1 MGDLVMME
9 TGGKMIDIY
18 IFGLGE
24 GKRYLDRCL
33 LNEVNII
40 GYIDNFKAKQI
51 NGLDGIPVIFQ
62 NEIQKNFDYIV
73 VTLMEYE
80 DVRDSLIN
88 DGIEKNKIIS
98 FFDFNHAL
106 NEENWMLIDSYK
118 WRMELMW
125 KHYINVVK
133 PLVENIGYE
142 IYADAM
148 KRECPKIMDVEST
161 LDILKK
167 ERKSLAR
174 FGDNEFG
181 LMCGCVRTRYQDLD
195 KKLESRLKEALESQ
209 VENLLIAIANNYGSL
224 EMYTDDAARDIRM
237 YMTKTVRKEHM
248 KLLDSNRQ
256 YYDAYL
262 SRPYMI
268 YRDKEN
274 AEKRFEKVKAIWDGE
289 EVLVIEGE
297 HTRFGVGND
306 LLENARSIQR
316 IIVPDRNAFEK
327 YEEIKNAA
335 YEYGKDKLLLSI
347 LGPTATVLAYDLAKE
362 GYWIIDIGQLDTEYG
377 WFLEKVE
384 KRCGLKYKRV
394 SEVGTH
400 GQLEIDIFDENMQSY
415 FNEIVKKI

>member
-1 MGDLVMME
+1 
-9 TGGKMIDIY
+9 MIDIY

>member
-1 MGDLVMME
+1 MME

>member
-1 MGDLVMME
+1 MRVF
-9 TGGKMIDIY
+9 
-18 IFGLGE
+18 IFGTGE
-24 GKRYLDRCL
+24 GERYVKGCILEGVIVC
-33 LNEVNII
+33 
-40 GYIDNFKAKQI
+40 GYIDNYKAGTSKYFNGKPIVKQQE
-51 NGLDGIPVIFQ
+51 LQ
-62 NEIQKNFDYIV
+62 CEYDYIII
-73 VTLMEYE
+73 TLMEYE
-80 DVRDSLIN
+80 GVRDSLIKQ
-88 DGIEKNKIIS
+88 GIKEKKIIS
-98 FFDFNHAL
+98 FFDFSDAL
-106 NEENWMLIDSYK
+106 NKDNWKIIDSYK
-118 WRMELMW
+118 WRTELMW

-133 PLVENIGYE
+133 PFVENIGYE
-142 IYADAM
+142 IYADSEFM
-148 KRECPKIMDVEST
+148 KRECPRIIDAEST
-161 LDILKK
+161 ADILKN

-174 FGDNEFG
+174 FGDGEFEII
-181 LMCGCVRTRYQDLD
+181 CGRFRAIFQDTDD
-195 KKLESRLKEALESQ
+195 KISERLKEVLESH
-209 VENLLIAIANNYGSL
+209 EDNLLIAIANNYGSL

-289 EVLVIEGE
+289 DVLVIEGE

-327 YEEIKNAA
+327 YEEIRNAA
-335 YEYGKDKLLLSI
+335 YEYGKDKLLLLV

-394 SEVGTH
+394 SEVGMH

-415 FNEIVKKI
+415 FNEIVGKIL

>member
-1 MGDLVMME
+1 MME

-51 NGLDGIPVIFQ
+51 NGLDGIPVISQ

-98 FFDFNHAL
+98 FFDFSHAL

-142 IYADAM
+142 IYADAETM
-148 KRECPKIMDVEST
+148 KRECPKIMDAEST

-181 LMCGCVRTRYQDLD
+181 LMCGCVRTGYQELD
-195 KKLESRLKEALESQ
+195 KKLENRLKEALESQ

-224 EMYTDDAARDIRM
+224 EMYTDAAARDIRM

-274 AEKRFEKVKAIWDGE
+274 AEKRFEKVRAIWDGE
-289 EVLVIEGE
+289 DVLVIEGE

-335 YEYGKDKLLLSI
+335 YEYGKGKLLLSV

-394 SEVGTH
+394 SEVGMH

-415 FNEIVKKI
+415 FNEIVGKIL

>member
-1 MGDLVMME
+1 ME
-9 TGGKMIDIY
+9 NIY

-24 GKRYLDRCL
+24 GKKYLDCCL
-33 LNEVNII
+33 LDTVNIC
-40 GYIDNFKAKQI
+40 GYIDNFKAEKI
-51 NGLDGIPVIFQ
+51 KNLDGIPVVRQ
-62 NEIQKNFDYIV
+62 NELCNNYNYIII
-73 VTLMEYE
+73 TLMEYE
-80 DVRDSLIN
+80 DTRDSLIKQ
-88 DGIEKNKIIS
+88 GIEEKKIIS
-98 FFDFNHAL
+98 FFDFNDAL
-106 NEENWMLIDSYK
+106 NKNNWKIIDSYK
-118 WRMELMW
+118 WRTELMW

-148 KRECPKIMDVEST
+148 KRECPKVMDVEST

-181 LMCGCVRTRYQDLD
+181 LICGCVRTRYQDLD